1 MLAGLLVGLCH
12 CFGVF
17 LGKLARETGI
27 IGLFENICAFMLVP
41 LHMRD
46 RLACAVH
53 TGSHFDKLLANLQA
67 EPRPPAVASR
77 VYVL

>member
-1 MLAGLLVGLCH
+1 MLAGLLIGLCR

-46 RLACAVH
+46 RLACAMRH
-53 TGSHFDKLLANLQA
+53 QKSF
-67 EPRPPAVASR
+67 
-77 VYVL
+77 

>member
-1 MLAGLLVGLCH
+1 MLAGLLIGLCC

-53 TGSHFDKLLANLQA
+53 HQKSF
-67 EPRPPAVASR
+67 
-77 VYVL
+77 